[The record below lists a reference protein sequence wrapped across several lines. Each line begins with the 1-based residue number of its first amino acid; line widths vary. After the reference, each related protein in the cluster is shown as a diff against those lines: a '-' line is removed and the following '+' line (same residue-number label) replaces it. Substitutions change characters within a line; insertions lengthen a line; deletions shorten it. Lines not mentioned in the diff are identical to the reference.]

1 MKQVVLDTNFILS
14 CIDKKIDFIE
24 NIFLMGYE
32 ILLPEQV
39 LFELK
44 RIIASKKKY
53 KFKNAAEVALKV
65 LKDAEPKMIDL
76 GVTYV
81 DKGLVKYLK
90 QNPKVIL
97 ATLDNEL
104 KQKVQNKKM
113 IIHKQ
118 NQLEVF

>member
-14 CIDKKIDFIE
+14 CINRKIDFLE
-24 NIFLMGYE
+24 DIFLMGYA
-32 ILLPEQV
+32 IIVPQQV
-39 LFELK
+39 LFEMK
-44 RIIASKKKY
+44 RIIASKKKL
-53 KFKNAAEVALKV
+53 KTREEAQVALKV
-65 LKDAEPKMIDL
+65 LKEAEVKSIDL

-90 QNPKVIL
+90 DKPEIIL
-97 ATLDNEL
+97 ATLDAEL
-104 KQKVQNKKM
+104 KKKVNNKKM

>member
-1 MKQVVLDTNFILS
+1 MKQVILDTNFILS

-53 KFKNAAEVALKV
+53 KFKNYAEVALKI
-65 LKDAEPKMIDL
+65 LKQAELKMIDL

-81 DKGLVKYLK
+81 DRGLTKYLK
-90 QNPKVIL
+90 QNPEIVL
-97 ATLDNEL
+97 ATLDAEL
-104 KQKVQNKKM
+104 KKKVSNKKM